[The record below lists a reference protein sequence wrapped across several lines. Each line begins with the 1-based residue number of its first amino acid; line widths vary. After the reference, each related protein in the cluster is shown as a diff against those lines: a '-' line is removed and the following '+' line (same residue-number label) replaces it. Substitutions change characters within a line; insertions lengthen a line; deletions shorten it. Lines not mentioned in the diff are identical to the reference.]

1 MSEQKT
7 KLLMDLWPVAHGH
20 GGIPHEC
27 RLIFDLFSEI
37 NSVDMTGY
45 LNWPQSKMLRAD
57 VFGPKRPVDERV
69 YLQSQ
74 FVFRTTAPR
83 KGKVKDLL
91 EQEGIEPRFMRYIR
105 IFNRLRKTYQGF
117 GLKLMPFDSDL
128 FADFVWSEVFSTSLD
143 ADRRAK
149 LINRPY
155 VFSNT
160 SRAVAHVLAMNTG
173 FHQAIDT
180 RGFDYYFTFA
190 NYSWRLPRSTMPVLR
205 YYDSIPL
212 THPHFFQ
219 DMVPVDAHYRTTK
232 YNAEDGR
239 TVFVCDS
246 NPVRA
251 ELIRLWPE
259 LEERSLTIPCFVH
272 TGRSTE
278 PSSLT
283 VEEIVRSRISFRA
296 GRYEP
301 DLKDEDDEDGDDERK
316 FSKVEERIGSKIDQ
330 LLITE
335 TDSRKKKKLEEPAPD
350 EDDEADDRDKAKK
363 KRVVKKASEKKRD
376 VVPPI
381 GRYLIAVSTL
391 EPRKNYGRLAQAWRI
406 VKSRLPDDETRL
418 VLVANLGWK
427 VTEAVQTMI
436 PLIARGHIIHLEKC
450 ETRELHRLYRNSIGV
465 VAPSVV
471 EGYDYSGVEGMY
483 HGRPILA
490 SDMAV
495 HRSIYETVPIY
506 FDPYDVEDLAEKL
519 ERLVKMSDA
528 ERIELGQ
535 RGQKFAERY
544 HRDALKVEW
553 SRFAEELAARKWH
566 KNG

>member
-1 MSEQKT
+1 MNEQKK

-27 RLIFDLFSEI
+27 RLIFDLFTDI

-57 VFGPKRPVDERV
+57 VIAPKRPVDERV

-91 EQEGIEPRFMRYIR
+91 EQEGIEPGFIRYIR
-105 IFNRLRKTYQGF
+105 IFNRLRRTYQGF
-117 GLKLMPFDSDL
+117 GMKLMPFDSDL

-143 ADRRAK
+143 ADRRTK
-149 LINRPY
+149 LVNRPY

-180 RGFDYYFTFA
+180 RGFDFYFTFA

-219 DMVPVDAHYRTTK
+219 DQVPVDAHYKTSK

-251 ELIRLWPE
+251 ELIRLYPQ
-259 LEERSLTIPCFVH
+259 LEQRSLTIPCFVH

-301 DLKDEDDEDGDDERK
+301 DFKDEDDDDGDEKRK
-316 FSKVEERIGSKIDQ
+316 ANKVEERIGSKIDQ
-330 LLITE
+330 LLIRETE
-335 TDSRKKKKLEEPAPD
+335 TKKKKVERDVLDELD
-350 EDDEADDRDKAKK
+350 RNEDDEADDRDAKKK
-363 KRVVKKASEKKRD
+363 KRVTKKAAKRD
-376 VVPPI
+376 VVPSI

-406 VKSRLPDDETRL
+406 VKARLPQDETRL
-418 VLVANLGWK
+418 VVVANLGWK

-450 ETRELHRLYRNSIGV
+450 ETRELHRLYRDSIGV

-483 HGRPILA
+483 HGRPVLA
-490 SDMAV
+490 SDIPV

-506 FDPYDVEDLAEKL
+506 FDPYDVEDLAQKL
-519 ERLVKMSDA
+519 ERLVLMSDG

-535 RGQKFAERY
+535 RGQRFSERY
-544 HRDALKVEW
+544 HRDALKAQW
-553 SRFAEELAARKWH
+553 SQFTDELVAGKWH
-566 KNG
+566 K